1 MLCCRSDLLFLG
13 FMSLQGLAYD
23 FTVQLMQ
30 TTITEVIAVLF
41 GVASV
46 ILANRNNMLLYPT
59 GIISTGLYL
68 YIMSSVGLYAET
80 LLNGYYLVMSIYGW
94 MRWVKNK
101 EDGNAAAISYCSGK
115 DWIITAS
122 IVIIGFT
129 ILYLTLSTYTDSTVP
144 LADALVSAFAW
155 AGMWLLAK
163 HKIENWILLN
173 VSNFIAIPLLI
184 YKGIPLT
191 ALLTVILFTVAMFG
205 YFRWRKLY
213 HLQYA

>member
-1 MLCCRSDLLFLG
+1 MTIEG
-13 FMSLQGLAYD
+13 IAYD

-30 TTITEVIAVLF
+30 TTVVEAIAVIF

-46 ILANRNNMLLYPT
+46 ILANRNNVWLYPT

-94 MRWVKNK
+94 IRWNLNRENK
-101 EDGNAAAISYCSGK
+101 KASAISYC
-115 DWIITAS
+115 DAREWIIAMS
-122 IVIIGFT
+122 IVVLGFVL
-129 ILYLTLSTYTDSTVP
+129 LYFTLSKYTDSTVP
-144 LADALVSAFAW
+144 VADAVVSAFAW

-163 HKIENWILLN
+163 HKVENWIFLN

-191 ALLTVILFTVAMFG
+191 ALLTVILFTVAVFG
-205 YFRWRKLY
+205 YIRWRKLY
-213 HLQYA
+213 AAQYE